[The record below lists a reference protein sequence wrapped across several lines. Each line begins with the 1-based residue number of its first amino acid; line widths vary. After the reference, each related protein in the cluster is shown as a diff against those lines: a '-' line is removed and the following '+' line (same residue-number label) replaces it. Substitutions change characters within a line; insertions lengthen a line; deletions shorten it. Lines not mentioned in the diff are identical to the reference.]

1 MSVLLWF
8 PQGLLGQLS
17 AKPSGKPSGK
27 WLQDQIHSLPS
38 IWDEKSY
45 KEVTYYY
52 VTLQRSSPVFV
63 LS

>member
-17 AKPSGKPSGK
+17 AKPSGK